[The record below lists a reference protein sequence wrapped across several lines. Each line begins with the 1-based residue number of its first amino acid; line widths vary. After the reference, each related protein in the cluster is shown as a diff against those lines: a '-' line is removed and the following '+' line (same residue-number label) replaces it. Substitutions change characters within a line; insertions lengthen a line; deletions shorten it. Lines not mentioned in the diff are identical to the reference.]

1 MIEKKLEL
9 APIVMN
15 LQEWKH
21 QLELTNYPQANMI
34 WKYLVNG
41 VKLGNDIPRT
51 GTRVCRNLPTACG
64 EYFEGAISKEMMEEC
79 RLGRRAGPFDNIPLH
94 NFQCSP
100 LGTVPKKNSEKLRV
114 IHHLSYPRNIDNAS
128 VNSTISD
135 IECKLVKFS
144 EVLNLVQQ
152 KGKGCLMAKYDIRN
166 AFRLI
171 RVRVEDQHLLGML
184 FQSKYY
190 YELCLPFGLK
200 SAPGLFELFA
210 TAIEAFIHK
219 SGVETVRHYI
229 DDYITISFPVSAQI
243 DYDKVIEMFKKL
255 NIELASEKLE
265 KPSTRI
271 EFLGLII
278 DSDLMKVELP
288 EDKLSRYRVLLEEWL
303 KKKYCTL
310 QELQSLVGKL
320 VFASYAI
327 QHGNIFYR
335 RILGLLKQCKGK
347 EEQGKHLQIKL
358 NNKARLDIK
367 WWREFMY
374 KWNGTNIIPPSLD
387 NYLSVNQHLMFTD
400 ACRTGM
406 GAFYNNNEYIRHAWN
421 ADELKQAQRESE
433 LSMPYL
439 ELLALIHSI
448 NVWAGSLSGK
458 AVILNC
464 DCKTVVQAV
473 NKGRS
478 YDPGMMNLIRIL
490 LYITSINSVFIYLQH
505 IDGVKNIDAD
515 LLSRS
520 TSSIQSEQYQQFKD
534 RHRQVSGMKERA
546 IEPLPTTIW

>member
-1 MIEKKLEL
+1 MVENKLEL

-15 LQEWKH
+15 LQEWKY
-21 QLELTNYPQANMI
+21 QLELTNYPKADMI
-34 WKYLVNG
+34 WDYLVNG

-51 GTRVCRNLPTACG
+51 GTRICGNLPTACG
-64 EYFEGAISKEMMEEC
+64 EYFENAIRKEMLDEC
-79 RLGRRAGPFDNIPLH
+79 RLGRRRGPFDHVPLH

-100 LGTVPKKNSEKLRV
+100 LRTVPKKNSEKLRV
-114 IHHLSYPRNIDNAS
+114 IHHLSYPRNIENAS
-128 VNSTISD
+128 VNSTINN

-144 EVLNLVQQ
+144 EVLGLVQA

-171 RVRVEDQHLLGML
+171 RVRVEDQHLLVML
-184 FQSKYY
+184 FQGKYY

-210 TAIEAFIHK
+210 TAIEVFIHN

-229 DDYITISFPVSAQI
+229 DDYITISFAVSAQV

-255 NIELASEKLE
+255 NIELANEKLE

-288 EDKLSRYRVLLEEWL
+288 EDKLCRYRILLDEWL
-303 KKKYCTL
+303 KKEYCTL

-347 EEQGKHLQIKL
+347 EQAKHFQITL

-367 WWREFMY
+367 WWREFIY
-374 KWNGTNIIPPSLD
+374 KLNGTNIIPPSL
-387 NYLSVNQHLMFTD
+387 
-400 ACRTGM
+400 
-406 GAFYNNNEYIRHAWN
+406 
-421 ADELKQAQRESE
+421 
-433 LSMPYL
+433 
-439 ELLALIHSI
+439 
-448 NVWAGSLSGK
+448 
-458 AVILNC
+458 
-464 DCKTVVQAV
+464 
-473 NKGRS
+473 
-478 YDPGMMNLIRIL
+478 
-490 LYITSINSVFIYLQH
+490 
-505 IDGVKNIDAD
+505 
-515 LLSRS
+515 
-520 TSSIQSEQYQQFKD
+520 
-534 RHRQVSGMKERA
+534 
-546 IEPLPTTIW
+546 

>member
-1 MIEKKLEL
+1 MVESRLEL
-9 APIVMN
+9 APIVMD

-21 QLELTNYPQANMI
+21 QLELTNYPKADII
-34 WKYLVNG
+34 WEYLVNG

-51 GTRVCRNLPTACG
+51 GTRVCGNLPTACG
-64 EYFEGAISKEMMEEC
+64 EYFERVICKEMLEEC
-79 RLGRRAGPFDNIPLH
+79 RLGRRAGPFDSIPLH

-100 LGTVPKKNSEKLRV
+100 LGTVPKKDPKKLRV
-114 IHHLSYPRNIDNAS
+114 IHHLSYPRNIENAS
-128 VNSTISD
+128 VNSTIND

-144 EVLNLVQQ
+144 EVLSLVQA
-152 KGKGCLMAKYDIRN
+152 KGRGCLMAKYDIRN

-171 RVRVEDQHLLGML
+171 RVRVQDQHLLGML
-184 FQSKYY
+184 FQGKYY

-210 TAIEAFIHK
+210 TAIEEFIHR
-219 SGVETVRHYI
+219 SGVETIRHYI
-229 DDYITISFPVSAQI
+229 DDYLTISFALSAQS

-255 NIELASEKLE
+255 NIELASEKLA

-271 EFLGLII
+271 EFLGLVI

-288 EDKLSRYRVLLEEWL
+288 QDKLGRYKALLDEWL
-303 KKKYCTL
+303 KKEYCTL

-327 QHGNIFYR
+327 QHGHIFYR

-347 EEQGKHLQIKL
+347 EQSKYLQIEM

-367 WWREFMY
+367 WWREFIY
-374 KWNGTNIIPPSLD
+374 KWNGTNIIPPCLD
-387 NYLSVNQHLMFTD
+387 NYLTVDQHLMFTD

-421 ADELKQAQRESE
+421 ADELKRARRKQE
-433 LSMPYL
+433 LSVPYL
-439 ELLALIHSI
+439 ELLALTHSI

-464 DCKTVVQAV
+464 DCNTVVQAV
-473 NKGRS
+473 NRGRS

-490 LYITSINSVFIYLQH
+490 LYITSINSIFIHLRH
-505 IDGVKNIDAD
+505 IEGVKNIDAD

-520 TSSIQSEQYQQFKD
+520 TSSIESEQYQQFKD
-534 RHRQVSGMKERA
+534 RHRQTAGMRERF
-546 IEPLPTTIW
+546 IKPLPTLIW